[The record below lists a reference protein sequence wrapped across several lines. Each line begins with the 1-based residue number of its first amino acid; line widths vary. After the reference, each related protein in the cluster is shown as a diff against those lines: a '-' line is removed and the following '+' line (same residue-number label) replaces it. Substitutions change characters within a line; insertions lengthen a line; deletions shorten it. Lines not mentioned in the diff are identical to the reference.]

1 MKGENAY
8 DFPFH
13 YGQEAES
20 YTFYRVPKIL
30 FTAEAFDHLS
40 TDAKLLYAC
49 FSACFWRPAR
59 SLSTIR
65 GRTSWMR

>member
-1 MKGENAY
+1 MEEEKTAKSERKSFA
-8 DFPFH
+8 FPFH

-40 TDAKLLYAC
+40 TQSD
-49 FSACFWRPAR
+49 R
-59 SLSTIR
+59 R
-65 GRTSWMR
+65 GVCCGES